1 MNNGYRRKIQDKG
14 IDNIFNKITEN
25 FPILENKKTLPFIQ
39 VQEAVRTPNRKDQK
53 KTSHVIIVKTLG
65 IQNKERIL
73 KAKREKQQVTYKGK
87 PIRNTTDFLTENL
100 KTRKAW
106 NDVFQALKQNK
117 YQPNSCTQQSY
128 HL

>member
-1 MNNGYRRKIQDKG
+1 
-14 IDNIFNKITEN
+14 
-25 FPILENKKTLPFIQ
+25 
-39 VQEAVRTPNRKDQK
+39 
-53 KTSHVIIVKTLG
+53 
-65 IQNKERIL
+65 L
-73 KAKREKQQVTYKGK
+73 KAAREKQQVTYKGK
-87 PIRNTTDFLTENL
+87 PIRNTTDFLTEIL